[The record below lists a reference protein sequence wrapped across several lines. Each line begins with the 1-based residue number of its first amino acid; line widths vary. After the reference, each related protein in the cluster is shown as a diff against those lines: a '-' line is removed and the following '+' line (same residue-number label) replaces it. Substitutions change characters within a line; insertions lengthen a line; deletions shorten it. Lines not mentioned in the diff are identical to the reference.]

1 MPDAYDAGI
10 MLPFDASGAIVTE
23 IDGVAINFLV
33 NRTPLYS
40 RLART
45 SRGSLSFKI
54 TSDNYRP
61 IFAVLANGG
70 TVASGATSFVVT
82 DASSFMVGDVLES
95 PAGEAILI
103 TADPNTSS
111 NTLTVTKGYAGTTAA
126 SIADGLTLNLVGNT
140 RTGGDVIQT
149 GISRTPVLVEQYFQ
163 TFQFPYQVSG
173 ALESATDFA
182 LPPGMASYLGRD
194 RAYAIQ
200 QCADSVE
207 TSSYYGFGV
216 KNVATATRPMQIGLR
231 SLITTNKTLSPVN
244 AGAYMPSDLVRD
256 AVQPIFAAG
265 GRPDVMLV
273 STDWMNALVHW
284 GFPLQ
289 RFTMPTNALGV
300 AIDIFRAP
308 FLNDID
314 IIPCPLMRA
323 GNVFTFTSDELMM
336 ATKRPMFDKPRGSR
350 GDAFEGDVI
359 AEFAVELHNQQH
371 HSYVSGVTGFAP
383 QS

>member
-1 MPDAYDAGI
+1 MPDQYDQGI
-10 MLPFDASGAIVTE
+10 MLPYDASGAIVEE

-40 RLART
+40 RLNRVP
-45 SRGSLSFKI
+45 RGSLSFKV
-54 TSDNYRP
+54 TADNYRP
-61 IFAVLANGG
+61 IVAVLNNGG
-70 TVASGATSFVVT
+70 TVASGATSMVVT
-82 DASSFMVGDVLES
+82 DSSSFMQGDVLET

-103 TADPNTSS
+103 NADPTNST
-111 NTLTVTKGYAGTTAA
+111 NTLTITKGYAGTSAA
-126 SIADGLTLNLVGNT
+126 SVADASTLFLVGNT
-140 RTGGDVIQT
+140 RTGGEVTQS
-149 GISRTPVLVEQYFQ
+149 GISRDPVLIEQYFQ

-200 QCADSVE
+200 QCADSIE
-207 TSSYYGFGV
+207 TSSYYGFGY
-216 KNVATATRPMQIGLR
+216 KNTATGIRPMQIGLR
-231 SLITTNKTLSPVN
+231 SLITTNKTLSPTN

-256 AVQPIFAAG
+256 AVQPIFANG
-265 GRPDVMLV
+265 GRPDVMMV

-300 AIDIFRAP
+300 AIDVFRAP

-314 IIPCPLMRA
+314 VIPCPLMRT
-323 GNVFTFTSDELMM
+323 GTVITLTSDEVVM

-371 HSYVSGVTGFAP
+371 HSFVSGVTGFAP